1 MRAVATVIPP
11 PAKASGTQH
20 GGRLALVEVV
30 LVTLIWS
37 SSFVG
42 VKFALGYTGP
52 FTVAGL
58 RYLLAFA
65 LLVPWVWRGRA
76 AVRGYPRALWTRFAL
91 MGLAQYTVGNGALF
105 WALRTIPA
113 TAGSLVLSLVP
124 ILVLCLGILW
134 LGERPRSLQ
143 LVGVGVAVGG
153 SAWFFASGME
163 PMASVTFGALAL
175 ALLAFAVFPVLA
187 RAVARG
193 RTVGTVPLTAIPL
206 GIGGAVLL
214 VLALAVEGA
223 PRMPASVWG
232 VLVGLAVVN
241 TLVAYLL
248 YNHALQHLSAFEA
261 NVVLN
266 LSPLGTAVLS
276 TAFLGERLL
285 PMQVVAML
293 AVVAGVTLVARR
305 VRWV

>member
-1 MRAVATVIPP
+1 MADLIPP
-11 PAKASGTQH
+11 SVKISGTRH
-20 GGRLALVEVV
+20 GGRLAVIEVV

-42 VKFALGYTGP
+42 VKFALGHTGP

-58 RYLLAFA
+58 RYFLAFA
-65 LLVPWVWRGRA
+65 LLVPWLWRGRA
-76 AVRGYPRALWTRFAL
+76 AVRGYPRALWGRFAV

-105 WALRTIPA
+105 WALRAISA

-134 LGERPRSLQ
+134 LGERPRGLQ
-143 LVGVGVAVGG
+143 LVGLGGRVGG
-153 SAWFFASGME
+153 SAWFFASGIE
-163 PMASVTFGALAL
+163 PMAPATFGALAL

-187 RAVARG
+187 RAVARE
-193 RTVGTVPLTAIPL
+193 RNVGTVSLTAIPL
-206 GIGGAVLL
+206 GIGGGVLL
-214 VLALAVEGA
+214 ALALAVEGA
-223 PRMPASVWG
+223 PRMPASAWG
-232 VLVGLAVVN
+232 VIVGLAVVN

-266 LSPLGTAVLS
+266 LSPLGTAVL
-276 TAFLGERLL
+276 AAALLGEQLL
-285 PMQVVAML
+285 LMQIVAML